1 LFKGVL
7 QQPNGGGQL
16 NYAVD
21 LHSNNFLIAYRDE
34 MGRIRRKRYYFN
46 RNGLK
51 EFKEILMKDDVVAV
65 ESTVNAYYFYDQ
77 IHPVRFKI
85 VCESS
90 SKCDRKDT
98 AAILMFL
105 ELGMLPEIKIPRQEV
120 RVLRGLFST
129 YLMLNRDKTA
139 SKNRVHSIL
148 KANGVFISKT
158 DAFSEKGRE
167 QISKIE
173 FSDDDQLQLDILLS
187 HVDRLENDIA
197 QIKERILSYSF
208 VFREELEILMTIP
221 GISLFIGMAI
231 MTDIADINNFKN
243 AKKLSSYL
251 GIVPKSRESN
261 KKVRYGKITKK
272 GRKTARA
279 FMSQMVF
286 HFINSSDFY
295 TELYEE
301 KKKAK
306 GSGKA
311 IVAMMRKLA
320 VIIYHMLKKKQNYY
334 HINEELHK
342 RKLRDWLRFLEQ
354 IKSLTGE
361 QLDKWEKEIRIKYDL
376 AYRNRKFA
384 ELKKPA

>member
-1 LFKGVL
+1 
-7 QQPNGGGQL
+7 L

-34 MGRIRRKRYYFN
+34 TGRIRRKRYYFN

-51 EFKEILMKDDVVAV
+51 EFKEILRKDDVVAV

-77 IHPVRFKI
+77 IHPVVKEVKIINPVRFKI

-98 AAILMFL
+98 EAILMFL

-129 YLMLNRDKTA
+129 YLMLSRDKTA

-158 DAFSEKGRE
+158 DAFSEKGRA
-167 QISKIE
+167 QIGKTA

-187 HVDRLENDIA
+187 HVDRLEKDIA

-208 VFREELEILMTIP
+208 VFRKELEILMTIP

-243 AKKLSSYL
+243 ARKLSSYL

-261 KKVRYGKITKK
+261 RKVRYGKITKK

-286 HFINSSDFY
+286 HFINSNDFY
-295 TELYEE
+295 TEFYEE

-320 VIIYHMLKKKQNYY
+320 VIIYHMLKKRQNYY

-342 RKLRDWLRFLEQ
+342 RKLHEWLRILNQ
-354 IKSLTGE
+354 MRSLTGD
-361 QLDKWEKEIRIKYDL
+361 QLDKWENEIRIKYDL
-376 AYRNRKFA
+376 AYKSRKIA
-384 ELKKPA
+384 DLKKPA